1 MGCKQ
6 NTKSG
11 HVPLIRF
18 KFPFLCSKFF
28 IQRPERE
35 ATGFGEEFGRSHGAR
50 SLCSSQLQLRP
61 AARRS
66 AAAQSADES
75 SERSCTELCA
85 VQLAERAALRYRSL
99 SLAIAIA
106 TQRVETPLPAL
117 AGFGFEFSSK
127 TLPPRQVGSAR
138 ASPSPTSLRSAPTDP
153 AAPTTIQA
161 PDPAGLPSLPPSF
174 RTRPGIW
181 RKFAPR
187 ASHLV
192 TRGDGRGVGGGR
204 VKQPGVESLV
214 VRVRA
219 VDGCAVLV
227 RDLTSCLPA
236 ERDRA

>member
-1 MGCKQ
+1 LVRSLG
-6 NTKSG
+6 
-11 HVPLIRF
+11 
-18 KFPFLCSKFF
+18 
-28 IQRPERE
+28 
-35 ATGFGEEFGRSHGAR
+35 GRTARAR
-50 SLCSSQLQLRP
+50 SAARSCSCDLQLGALQLRKAQTRAQSAAALSSAQCSSQSELR
-61 AARRS
+61 
-66 AAAQSADES
+66 
-75 SERSCTELCA
+75 CA
-85 VQLAERAALRYRSL
+85 IARYRSL